1 MHSSQGPN
9 TENVINV
16 NFPQENQTVSE
27 VFQQLLRG
35 SDSPA
40 RCDTCA
46 QNITKRYL
54 LNFTNV
60 ADILVLSVER
70 SIHDRVTN
78 KDVKIVDPIDIGG
91 DLEIQ
96 LPNRQK
102 ETFTLISAIEH
113 QGEDPR
119 G

>member
-1 MHSSQGPN
+1 MHSLQGRT
-9 TENVINV
+9 TETVINV
-16 NFPQENQTVSE
+16 NFPQEDQTISE

-54 LNFTNV
+54 LNFSNV

-70 SIHDRVTN
+70 SVHDRVTN
-78 KDVKIVDPIDIGG
+78 KDVKIVDPINIGG

-96 LPNRQK
+96 IPNRQK

>member
-1 MHSSQGPN
+1 M
-9 TENVINV
+9 
-16 NFPQENQTVSE
+16 
-27 VFQQLLRG
+27 
-35 SDSPA
+35 
-40 RCDTCA
+40 
-46 QNITKRYL
+46 
-54 LNFTNV
+54 
-60 ADILVLSVER
+60 LVLAFFANLVKGKER
-70 SIHDRVTN
+70 LVTVCHWTN

-96 LPNRQK
+96 IPNRQK

>member
-1 MHSSQGPN
+1 MHSSQGLTN
-9 TENVINV
+9 ETVINV

-40 RCDTCA
+40 DCNTCA
-46 QNITKRYL
+46 QKITKRYL

-70 SIHDRVTN
+70 TIYDRQQN
-78 KDVKIVDPIDIGG
+78 KDIKITDPIDIGG

-96 LPNRQK
+96 IPNRPK

>member
-1 MHSSQGPN
+1 MHSLQGQT
-9 TENVINV
+9 TETVINV
-16 NFPQENQTVSE
+16 NFPQEDQTISE

-54 LNFTNV
+54 LNFSNV
-60 ADILVLSVER
+60 ADVLVLSVER
-70 SIHDRVTN
+70 SVHDQVTN
-78 KDVKIVDPIDIGG
+78 KDVKIVDPINIGG

-96 LPNRQK
+96 IPNSQK

-113 QGEDPR
+113 QGKDPQ